1 MLTIG
6 DKKMTKIKWNDV
18 RFNRRYIINQIFY
31 DLPSD
36 IVPVPGY
43 KPTFTLKPVDTDGYY
58 SMERLF
64 LEYYKDPTEYSFIR
78 DVFEGDADHWEAFK
92 NGDFTGNLYRKW
104 KVAAIGRLQSEAM
117 NKIVATAFDDNNRNA
132 FNALKYLVDLDKKTE
147 KSKTRGRPKKEII
160 EEPVDSQALLDDIAR
175 LKA

>member
-6 DKKMTKIKWNDV
+6 ARLMEKIKWNDD
-18 RFNRRYIINQIFY
+18 RCRRRYVTNSAFY
-31 DLPSD
+31 DLPSNMQPAPD
-36 IVPVPGY
+36 Y

-64 LEYYKDPTEYSFIR
+64 LEHYQDPTEFSFVE
-78 DVFEGDADHWEAFK
+78 DVFEGDVEHWEVFK
-92 NGDFTGNLYRKW
+92 NAEFTGTLYKRW
-104 KVAAIGRLQSEAM
+104 KKMALARLQSEAM
-117 NKIVATAFDDNNRNA
+117 LKIVATAYDDNNKNN

-147 KSKTRGRPKKEII
+147 KSKTRGRPKKEVI

>member
-1 MLTIG
+1 
-6 DKKMTKIKWNDV
+6 MTKIKWNDV

-36 IVPVPGY
+36 IVSVPGY

-64 LEYYKDPTEYSFIR
+64 LEHYQDPTEYSFIR
-78 DVFEGDADHWEAFK
+78 DVFEGDTDHWEAFK

-104 KVAAIGRLQSEAM
+104 KAAAIGRLQSEAM
-117 NKIVATAFDDNNRNA
+117 NKIVATAFDDNNKNN
-132 FNALKYLVDLDKKTE
+132 FNALKYLVDLDKKTPA
-147 KSKTRGRPKKEII
+147 KSRGRPKKEK
-160 EEPVDSQALLDDIAR
+160 PVEDVDTSSLLEDIKR
-175 LKA
+175 LKS